1 MAAPPRNPK
10 NEVALHF
17 PPRLPRRAKFRYFG
31 AKHETFLFGP
41 SPAIATGRL
50 GRSAAGLWPGPLPLT
65 LGQHRICTGCLAS
78 SPLLRDSRRRLAKAS
93 TGYPVLDLEL
103 SPPIPRESS
112 GPLEI
117 PRRTLQARRR
127 FQTAGSGSKSQAPDI
142 RCLTFGF
149 PLSAPNSRRKPRGP
163 NGSLGKPA
171 PVSGRPAAVPKFKH
185 RISGA

>member
-1 MAAPPRNPK
+1 MKLPSTSAPGSRGGLSFVILGANI
-10 NEVALHF
+10 
-17 PPRLPRRAKFRYFG
+17 RRSF
-31 AKHETFLFGP
+31 FGP
-41 SPAIATGRL
+41 PPAIATGRL

-103 SPPIPRESS
+103 SPPIPRESR

-117 PRRTLQARRR
+117 PRRTLQARRS

-149 PLSAPNSRRKPRGP
+149 PLSAPNSRRKLREPS
-163 NGSLGKPA
+163 GSLCKPA
-171 PVSGRPAAVPKFKH
+171 PVSGRPAAVPKVKH